1 MEVSVSVGQHH
12 HFKLSEALLIYRS
25 EDHIYHHSDNTFI
38 THHAIRIDTPGQRP
52 DLGPATPLT
61 VEFVQALVQSLGG
74 RVPVEFLPENVIARA
89 DRAIAWWT
97 PPQKRRMYFGK
108 THGDMAKING
118 ALFPQPALI
127 WGATAHGLSVRAFKG
142 TRRPTSDTKL
152 CVAPYWNVYDAGDVC
167 LGSMRIPKAVTVA
180 SIPQWETSFFE
191 SEFTHGNVGRLTRH
205 KGGFEGL
212 WTSLADKARFPLDTL
227 IELPQTLHTYLSGEK
242 E

>member
-12 HFKLSEALLIYRS
+12 HFKLTEALLIYRS
-25 EDHIYHHSDNTFI
+25 EDQTYHHSDNSFI
-38 THHAIRIDTPGQRP
+38 THHAVRTGPSARQP
-52 DLGPATPLT
+52 TLGPATPLS
-61 VEFVQALVQSLGG
+61 VDFVQSLIQSLGG
-74 RVPVEFLPENVIARA
+74 RIPVEFLPEHVIARA
-89 DRAIAWWT
+89 DRAISWWT

-108 THGDMAKING
+108 THGDMEKITG

-152 CVAPYWNVYDAGDVC
+152 CVAPYWNVFESGKVC
-167 LGSMRIPKAVTVA
+167 LGSMRIPKVSTVA
-180 SIPQWETSFFE
+180 SIPQWEKSFFE

-212 WTSLADKARFPLDTL
+212 WTSLAGKGRFPVDTL
-227 IELPQTLHTYLSGEK
+227 IQLPQTLHEHLSGEK